1 MEDKQKL
8 RESIIEKIDFIEE
21 YGNDESM
28 NEWDIEFIDDI
39 SIKIRKNE
47 KFNIT
52 WPIQKQIIR
61 IYKQVESEVG

>member
-1 MEDKQKL
+1 MKDKQEL
-8 RESIIEKIDFIEE
+8 RESIIEKMDFIEE
-21 YGNDESM
+21 YGNDENMS
-28 NEWDIEFIDDI
+28 EWDITFIDDI

-61 IYKQVESEVG
+61 IYKQVESDIG